1 MRNVPIIACVFILIS
16 GSMISAALADPSNED
31 AETAIRTVRANF
43 NQAIVD
49 KDVDAIT
56 PILAPGYHLVTGS
69 GQQLHGIE
77 EKIEF
82 LTSVFANKPDF
93 VCRRDTRELRVNLSW
108 GLAEELGD
116 WNCYETVETELT
128 HASGVYAAKWH
139 RSTDGSWLL
148 QSEVFTTMNCEGNQ
162 DGCKPPDPIKRP

>member
-1 MRNVPIIACVFILIS
+1 MKLKVKLCALILLS
-16 GSMISAALADPSNED
+16 GLNISAVLADQKIED
-31 AETAIRTVRANF
+31 AEAAIRTVRANF

-49 KDVDAIT
+49 KNIDEIT

-77 EKIEF
+77 EKIAF

-93 VCRRDTRELRVNLSW
+93 YCQRDTRELRINQNW

-116 WNCYETVETELT
+116 WNCYETVESELT
-128 HASGVYAAKWH
+128 HSSGVYAAKWH
-139 RSTDGSWLL
+139 RSTDNKWLL
-148 QSEVFTTMNCEGNQ
+148 RSEVFTTMKCAGSQNACIA
-162 DGCKPPDPIKRP
+162 PDPIERP